1 METKKNKATGS
12 ETSATIDLSEEL
24 QGTPKK
30 QRQELLDAIGELLI
44 ERTLEA
50 LASQKSPVEGYGRFK
65 ALSQDYREKKKEE
78 TGSGD
83 ANLDFSGAMISAL
96 DYKVSGNE
104 ITIGVFGD
112 DAPKADGHNNLSG
125 ASTLPLRRFLPGE
138 GETYTR
144 DIRKL
149 IQDEVA
155 FTKADKASS
164 GLEALL
170 EDVETKSELYAI
182 LEATLGEQSRGRL
195 KELALGSS
203 IRDLLYDNDLLDLL

>member
-1 METKKNKATGS
+1 METKKTKATGS

-24 QGTPKK
+24 KGTPKK
-30 QRQELLDAIGELLI
+30 QRQEILDAIGEILI

-65 ALSQDYREKKKEE
+65 ALDQEYRKKKKEE

-83 ANLDFSGAMISAL
+83 ANLDYSGSMISSL
-96 DYKVSGNE
+96 DFNVSGNE

-125 ASTLPLRRFLPGE
+125 ASTLPLRRFLPAE

-149 IQDEVA
+149 IQEEIA
-155 FTKADKASS
+155 FTKADKSAS
-164 GLEALL
+164 GLEALIG
-170 EDVETKSELYAI
+170 DVETKTELYAL

-195 KELALGSS
+195 RELALGSA
-203 IRDLLYDNDLLDLL
+203 IRDILYDNDLLDLL

>member
-1 METKKNKATGS
+1 
-12 ETSATIDLSEEL
+12 
-24 QGTPKK
+24 
-30 QRQELLDAIGELLI
+30 
-44 ERTLEA
+44 
-50 LASQKSPVEGYGRFK
+50 
-65 ALSQDYREKKKEE
+65 
-78 TGSGD
+78 
-83 ANLDFSGAMISAL
+83 MISAL
-96 DYKVSGNE
+96 DFKVSGNE

-155 FTKADKASS
+155 FTKADNSSS
-164 GLEALL
+164 GLEALI
-170 EDVETKSELYAI
+170 EDIETKAELYAA
-182 LEATLGEQSRGRL
+182 LESVLGEQSRGKL

-203 IRDLLYDNDLLDLL
+203 IRDLLDDNDLLGLL